1 MESNFEVSSAALNVK
16 FEYSNSISYECTFDQ
31 KFTYGVA
38 GAKFDFGLTTSISLA
53 PSFEFG
59 KSYLNSSVIK
69 KTDKDVATHSKNCT
83 HYLLYSSCSGI
94 APAGHNEDN
103 GDKQLLIAAKK
114 DIEFIAGG
122 KIIANKALDMAE
134 KIAPALS
141 SLGQLAAAAVSIA
154 GGNRSITGAA
164 AAVVTSLIPLSAYSN
179 LPGSRDSNPLEQKM
193 DSLQTATSAY
203 DISSYTDGNM
213 NLIYGKNLMAKSDKS
228 CLTADNEKNKIIF
241 DIEQLLKI
249 GVDKNEC
256 IKFSNNGILIK
267 SENNKIK
274 ITSSE
279 ISLAADGM
287 SLKVRNG
294 QVSIGSKISVQKQK
308 NVAGL
313 ITLSGGSISFSP

>member
-59 KSYLNSSVIK
+59 KAYLNSSVIK

-179 LPGSRDSNPLEQKM
+179 LPGSRDPNPLEQKM
-193 DSLQTATSAY
+193 DSLQTATSEY

-228 CLTADNEKNKIIF
+228 SLTADNEKNKITF
-241 DIEQLLKI
+241 EADRLLQI
-249 GVDKNEC
+249 GVDKMTAIQLSGN
-256 IKFSNNGILIK
+256 SILIN
-267 SENNKIK
+267 SENNNIK

-279 ISLAADGM
+279 ISLSSGGM
-287 SLKVRNG
+287 SLKVKSG
-294 QVSIGSKISVQKQK
+294 HVAIGSKITVQKQK

-313 ITLSGGSISFSP
+313 ITLSGGRISI